1 MNCIP
6 TDEDLTILI
15 KEISKPKVQRHVRF
29 ASNNTVHM
37 TSAIDNNT
45 EEQWYQ
51 KDEIAS
57 FKLYIQNL
65 TASLIRGEKLKVDT
79 TETFRGLEHYCD
91 LNRLKRKQNVISF
104 ILKAQMLAKGSQL
117 ASIAHDCTSWHRDIS
132 FVQGLHD
139 YCDVYNPA
147 MARSMPPP
155 PSTSDFHIIQESVP
169 KRRCAPSILPHSPK
183 RLRTAEWPAKPD
195 LWFGAIW
202 RMTLVYALANK
213 SFKHLVSWLA
223 YPERPFWPRKGF
235 GYMECVS

>member
-15 KEISKPKVQRHVRF
+15 EEISKPKVQRHVRF
-29 ASNNTVHM
+29 ASNNTVHV

-139 YCDVYNPA
+139 KRTGSWDHGNSSLTVDNSQFDCNVKTFPVQGGLLDILTDLLGRQTK
-147 MARSMPPP
+147 RS
-155 PSTSDFHIIQESVP
+155 ELG
-169 KRRCAPSILPHSPK
+169 R
-183 RLRTAEWPAKPD
+183 
-195 LWFGAIW
+195 
-202 RMTLVYALANK
+202 
-213 SFKHLVSWLA
+213 
-223 YPERPFWPRKGF
+223 
-235 GYMECVS
+235 

>member
-1 MNCIP
+1 METDFDIFLFTQTEYIDSFLIFLQLNSVKKDGRTMNCIP

-183 RLRTAEWPAKPD
+183 RLRTAE
-195 LWFGAIW
+195 
-202 RMTLVYALANK
+202 
-213 SFKHLVSWLA
+213 
-223 YPERPFWPRKGF
+223 
-235 GYMECVS
+235 